1 MRAKLTKP
9 ARLTLSRFLIDS
21 FGILWAYLFGEP
33 FFICYIIL
41 IDMKIYITAK
51 PGSKKES
58 VEKISENVFK
68 VSVKERPEGGKANEA
83 IEKAL
88 AEYFNISPARVW
100 LVAGLKSRKK
110 VAEIN

>member
-1 MRAKLTKP
+1 
-9 ARLTLSRFLIDS
+9 
-21 FGILWAYLFGEP
+21 
-33 FFICYIIL
+33 
-41 IDMKIYITAK
+41 MKIYITAK

-88 AEYFNISPARVW
+88 ADYFNISSSRVRI
-100 LVAGLKSRKK
+100 VAGLSSRKK
-110 VAEIN
+110 AVEINSLKR